1 MTPAIII
8 LPEKKLI
15 GKRLVMSLLSDK
27 TPELWR
33 SFMPRKKEIP
43 NSQGIE
49 VYSLRVY
56 PSTYDFS
63 RMDLSA
69 TFEKWAAVQVSE
81 YTVIPEGLERLTV
94 SEGLYAVFQYKVS
107 STDPTIFRY
116 IYGEWLPSSGYRVD
130 NRPHFEV
137 LGEKYKNADPE
148 SEEEIW
154 LPIVK

>member
-1 MTPAIII
+1 MTPGIII

-15 GKRLVMSLLSDK
+15 GKRLVMSLSSDK

-33 SFMPRKKEIP
+33 NFMPRKKEIP
-43 NSQGIE
+43 NAMGSE

-56 PSTYDFS
+56 PPAYNFE
-63 RMDLSA
+63 MMEPSA
-69 TFEKWAAVQVSE
+69 TFEKWAAMQVSE
-81 YTVIPEGLERLTV
+81 YTVIPEGLERLIV
-94 SEGLYAVFQYKVS
+94 PEGLYAVFQYKGS